1 MLRFAQH
8 KLADKMHAVA
18 ITGWS
23 GTGKTTLI
31 VELIARLVARG
42 KRVAAIKHTHHA
54 LNDRK
59 EGDTARFRN
68 AGADPVMLAGDKE
81 AIVNG
86 ARVTYDDPREL
97 LGHIDSADI
106 VLIEGFKSYN
116 GWPRIEAPASTDDAM
131 AILDRIL
138 AP

>member
-1 MLRFAQH
+1 V
-8 KLADKMHAVA
+8 KAVA

-23 GTGKTTLI
+23 GSGKTTLI

-54 LNDRK
+54 LNDRN

-68 AGADPVMLAGDKE
+68 AGADPVMLAGDGE

-86 ARVTYDDPREL
+86 ARVPYSDPREL
-97 LGHIDSADI
+97 LAHIDGADI

-116 GWPRIEAPASTDDAM
+116 GWPRIEAPARIGDAM

>member
-1 MLRFAQH
+1 V
-8 KLADKMHAVA
+8 KAVA

-23 GTGKTTLI
+23 GTGKTALI

-54 LNDRK
+54 LNDRN
-59 EGDTARFRN
+59 EGDTARFRH
-68 AGADPVMLAGDKE
+68 AGADPVMLAGDGE
-81 AIVNG
+81 AIVDG
-86 ARVTYDDPREL
+86 ARVPYGDPREL
-97 LGHIDSADI
+97 LAHAGGADV

-116 GWPRIEAPASTDDAM
+116 GWPRIEAPASADDAM